1 MPVMSRAEARH
12 PHRVLFAALA
22 LTLALPAAAQAPNAT
37 TRDQAVVREGVVR
50 EQQGTRISEN
60 IPPIPPELVERLNR
74 YQNTRG
80 AGVAGWT
87 RDGCLLVSTR
97 FAETAQ
103 AHRVCEPLGM
113 REQLTFHAE
122 PVGGLTPAPAKSKLD
137 GFVFS
142 KDVGGNEFSQLYW
155 FDFGSR
161 ATTMLT
167 DGKRSQ
173 NNGALFSDDGTQL
186 AYSSTSR
193 NGTDTDVWLRDMRS
207 ATARPLVTAG
217 GNWSALDFSP
227 DGKALL

>member
-60 IPPIPPELVERLNR
+60 IPPIPPELVLRLNR

-87 RDGCLLVSTR
+87 RDGCLLISTR

-103 AHRVCEPLGM
+103 AHRVCQPMGM
-113 REQLTFHAE
+113 REQLTFYPE
-122 PVGGLTPAPAKSKLD
+122 PVSGLTPAPADAWRD
-137 GFVFS
+137 GFVFAND
-142 KDVGGNEFSQLYW
+142 KGGDEFAQLYW
-155 FDFGSR
+155 FD
-161 ATTMLT
+161 A
-167 DGKRSQ
+167 Q
-173 NNGALFSDDGTQL
+173 
-186 AYSSTSR
+186 
-193 NGTDTDVWLRDMRS
+193 
-207 ATARPLVTAG
+207 
-217 GNWSALDFSP
+217 
-227 DGKALL
+227 